1 MRNFVVGCMPDAV
14 LLTVFAF
21 VDHEVVA
28 CVLAKGNKDWVSDA
42 IKGDD
47 DRELGS
53 LADGFRMLH
62 SFSLPKASAGPCPN
76 QTTQAS
82 PTMCVAPE

>member
-1 MRNFVVGCMPDAV
+1 MPDAV
-14 LLTVFAF
+14 LLTVSCGIDAESTFPTGL
-21 VDHEVVA
+21 H
-28 CVLAKGNKDWVSDA
+28 VLYNRVSDA

-47 DRELGS
+47 DRELRS